1 MWHTPCLW
9 HGEVVP
15 SPLIVRDRDRS
26 REVAVV
32 PPGSGA
38 AAVAPKQDRDVNVW
52 AAGWDAFGVQLE

>member
-1 MWHTPCLW
+1 MH
-9 HGEVVP
+9 
-15 SPLIVRDRDRS
+15 SPLIVQDRDRS

-52 AAGWDAFGVQLE
+52 AAGWDAFGVQLV